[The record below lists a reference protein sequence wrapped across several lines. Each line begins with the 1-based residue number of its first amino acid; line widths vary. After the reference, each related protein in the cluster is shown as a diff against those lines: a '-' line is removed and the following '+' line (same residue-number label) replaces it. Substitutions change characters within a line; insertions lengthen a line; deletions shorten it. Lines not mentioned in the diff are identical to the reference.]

1 MAKMGFVGQ
10 ALWLIK
16 QRQFDSAAKMLEAH
30 LNDKDLKHSSKSSI
44 MSWIGECYFK
54 SEDRSRAGKWYE
66 MAGRTALESSEL
78 SDKERSERALRE
90 FEQAMD
96 CYRFVDDIEGLGRL
110 AYLRETV
117 LASKKA

>member
-1 MAKMGFVGQ
+1 MGFVGQ

-16 QRQFDSAAKMLEAH
+16 QHQFDSAAKMLEAH

-54 SEDRSRAGKWYE
+54 AEDRSKAGKWYE

-117 LASKKA
+117 LASRKA